1 MTVTAFVPWHS
12 PWTVDDLEEFTD
24 DGNRYE
30 LVDGSL
36 LVSASPPVRHGVAN
50 DNLFRLLDRHAP
62 RELRVMTV
70 GLGIGISGRTTFYVP
85 DLLIVSEAALRRD
98 PGVRMLDPADV
109 PLVAE
114 VLSPSNRRVDLVLKR
129 HDYGAA
135 GIPHYWIVDPAE
147 RTLTVL
153 VLDEGAASYREE
165 AVLRPGET
173 WQTDRPYPVSVDPS
187 EIF

>member
-1 MTVTAFVPWHS
+1 MTVTASVPWHS
-12 PWTVDDLEEFTD
+12 PWTVDDLEVFTD

-30 LVDGSL
+30 IVDGSL

-50 DNLFRLLDRHAP
+50 ERLRDLLKRQAP
-62 RELRVMTV
+62 SELWVMTV
-70 GLGIGISGRTTFYVP
+70 GLGIGISGRTTFYIP

-98 PGVRMLDPADV
+98 PGTRLLQPADV

-114 VLSPSNRRVDLVLKR
+114 VLSPSNRRVDLILKR

-135 GIPHYWIVDPAE
+135 GIQQYWIVDPAE
-147 RTLTVL
+147 RALTVL
-153 VLDEGAASYREE
+153 VLDEGATSYREA
-165 AVLRPGET
+165 AVLHPGEV
-173 WQTDRPYPVSVDPS
+173 WQTDQPYPISVDPA